1 MLITKTRAISAAIA
15 AALALTTFTATPASA
30 RHWHRG
36 DAAAIAAFA
45 GIAGT
50 IATLAARDRYRDG
63 PYYAAPYGPR
73 YGGPVYYAPRWRH
86 WNHHHHWYR

>member
-15 AALALTTFTATPASA
+15 AALALTTFAATPASA
-30 RHWHRG
+30 RPWHRG

-50 IATLAARDRYRDG
+50 IAALAARDRYRDG
-63 PYYAAPYGPR
+63 PYVAAPGPYY
-73 YGGPVYYAPRWRH
+73 YGGPVYDAPRWRH
-86 WNHHHHWYR
+86 WRHHHHWYR